1 MNQCKCNTINCLF
14 FYLNVYREVH
24 TRIFNEVDLVDFK
37 HLSNYLLLIKPKTVS
52 NTDYARH
59 LGVILFFPGER
70 DGSGGLIGIVL

>member
-1 MNQCKCNTINCLF
+1 MCN
-14 FYLNVYREVH
+14 REVH

-70 DGSGGLIGIVL
+70 DGSGGPIGIVL